1 MELQD
6 VGKRHKLAQIVT
18 NIIKCST
25 GVPHIL
31 SLVTAKVDLFK
42 RTLFR
47 TQRWYLPVCDGIV
60 MSGESVFMVRLMS
73 DALPVWG

>member
-6 VGKRHKLAQIVT
+6 VGKRHKLARIVT

-25 GVPHIL
+25 AVP
-31 SLVTAKVDLFK
+31 LVTATADFFK
-42 RTLFR
+42 LTLFR
-47 TQRWYLPVCDGIV
+47 TQRWYLQVCDGIV